1 MKLPEGKATI
11 FDKAYMKLD
20 EFFVLSLS
28 LECWALFFLALAAYY
43 HAAGLRQRSV
53 CCVMTVGI
61 LGLLASLLPF
71 LPNYVGVLALEEY
84 YVGCAPNF
92 DAFIGLII
100 SILFGSCFSALLG
113 WMVFSHLFS
122 LPISLVR
129 GLWLLLLEPEDTGDE
144 WQVNPSLLGILCTL
158 MRYQACITPLI
169 TIFPLLFAFQLVE
182 DNESW
187 WYLFAF
193 WLLPQLWILAQSSVQ
208 QQGWELTVFA
218 YRSVHFYGV
227 WVLIYVACFLLF
239 LNRQFSILNM
249 SLVNYLWES
258 DWPLAWSWMHMDFC
272 IMNVLITD
280 VIGMILGENKGLVT
294 NPSAPADPSAPASD
308 ISVQIPNCVIEINS
322 RVNVPEA
329 TEKFGAS
336 SGHLLLEFPSRNEVD
351 VALLSTDG
359 SGLQRLSNVLES
371 RQPWLGK

>member
-1 MKLPEGKATI
+1 
-11 FDKAYMKLD
+11 MKLD

-280 VIGMILGENKGLVT
+280 VIGMILGENKRLVT
-294 NPSAPADPSAPASD
+294 NPSAPADRPAPASH
-308 ISVQIPNCVIEINS
+308 ISVQIPNCVIEVNS

-336 SGHLLLEFPSRNEVD
+336 SGHLLLEFPSTNEVD

-371 RQPWLGK
+371 RQPWLGE